1 MNAALQSAPL
11 AEVAQALRA
20 LLPEGVA
27 CAVRRPEA
35 RTAPPLP
42 EEMPAIV
49 RACPSRRMEFAAGRA
64 AARAALAQIG
74 LPGRAIPQSAD
85 RAPVWPKGA
94 IGSIAHCSG
103 CCLAAA
109 APSARVRALGVDVE
123 PATPLAADLFELICT
138 PRELAE
144 LLALPQAEREIR
156 AKLVFSAKES
166 VFKALY
172 PLIRHHFGFDA
183 VEVSVNA
190 ATGRFAATILQPLAP
205 FRPGDRLTGGNAV
218 AQGLIITTMVLD
230 A

>member
-11 AEVAQALRA
+11 AGVAEALRA
-20 LLPEGVA
+20 LLPDGVA
-27 CAVRRPEA
+27 CAVRRPETC
-35 RTAPPLP
+35 TAPPQP
-42 EEMPAIV
+42 EEMAAIA
-49 RACPSRRMEFAAGRA
+49 RASPSRRMEFAAGRA

-74 LPGRAIPQSAD
+74 LPGRAIPQATD
-85 RAPVWPKGA
+85 RAPVWPEGVV
-94 IGSIAHCSG
+94 GSIAHCSG

-109 APSARVRALGVDVE
+109 APGARVRALGVDVE

-144 LLALPQAEREIR
+144 LQAMPQAGRAIR

-166 VFKALY
+166 AFKALY
-172 PLIRHHFGFDA
+172 PLIRHHFGFEA

-190 ATGRFAATILQPLAP
+190 ATGRCTATILRPLGR
-205 FRPGDRLTGGNAV
+205 FRAGDRISGAYAF